1 MYCLLVERGE
11 IVMPSDFTHMAALLL
26 RHPNEPAHHDVCLG
40 AATPP
45 VMRVP
50 QRREQLLVCAVT
62 VRRDESLPQPLVCR
76 QHMPPPISSAVIA
89 AAARRLQRAVG
100 VRQQPQHCHLLH

>member
-26 RHPNEPAHHDVCLG
+26 RHPNEPAHHEVCLG

-50 QRREQLLVCAVT
+50 QRREQLFVGALT
-62 VRRDESLPQPLVCR
+62 VRRDECPPQPLVCP
-76 QHMPPPISSAVIA
+76 QHMLPPHSSAVIA
-89 AAARRLQRAVG
+89 AAAR
-100 VRQQPQHCHLLH
+100 